1 MHLWCHIV
9 VTHGNF
15 ISSLNLKEYARY
27 LVNLSSEF
35 EKCKWKCFTLPL
47 TVIQKFNDERDFI
60 VTMCIHLTIWGTI
73 VSLVIYHFYL
83 IQKNYGN
90 YFVIIQFWYMHF
102 YHMHVLTAQIQ
113 VYCSQSVNSKIVL
126 DILLI

>member
-1 MHLWCHIV
+1 MRLWYHIV
-9 VTHGNF
+9 VTHGKF

-35 EKCKWKCFTLPL
+35 ETFKWKCFTLPL

-60 VTMCIHLTIWGTI
+60 VTMCIHLTIWRTI
-73 VSLVIYHFYL
+73 VSLIISHFYL
-83 IQKNYGN
+83 IQKNYSY
-90 YFVIIQFWYMHF
+90 YFVIIQFWYVHF
-102 YHMHVLTAQIQ
+102 YYMHVLTAQIQ

-126 DILLI
+126 NILLI